1 LVLATYFFCIIII
14 QETTRLFLEAVEEEI
29 PSIDSATKV
38 AWKKALDHVMAI
50 MARNA
55 PFSTEVA
62 RVQPSPLS
70 GRQKGL
76 IRESWALARRNA
88 EIAPKIML
96 RHFEFYPETQ
106 AMFPRLA
113 CIARSELI
121 HNKYFLQAAYNCFFG
136 ITLMVKNLDNM
147 DIIDSLLVKFASPS
161 YYVAG
166 LTSKH
171 QLDETTRIILQVMKE
186 ELGSDIFTTET
197 TNAWK
202 VLLDHVHKAL
212 SKENKI
218 TSLSADDL
226 NLVGDTWGIAKRNK
240 KFGANVIIKYDQYST
255 NIRMHQIIDSS
266 FFLQQILKDFSK
278 HADLFS
284 KVF

>member
-1 LVLATYFFCIIII
+1 MVATSFYGIIII
-14 QETTRLFLEAVEEEI
+14 QETTRLFLEAVEEEM
-29 PSIDSATKV
+29 PIDSATKA

-62 RVQPSPLS
+62 RVQPSPLT
-70 GRQKGL
+70 GKQKGL
-76 IRESWALARRNA
+76 IRDSWALARRNA

-96 RHFEFYPETQ
+96 RHFELHPESQ

-121 HNKYFLQAAYNCFFG
+121 NNKYFLQAAYNCFFG
-136 ITLMVKNLDNM
+136 ITFMVKNLDNM
-147 DIIDSLLVKFASPS
+147 DIIDSLIVKFASPS
-161 YYVAG
+161 YYVAD
-166 LTSKH
+166 LTSKQ
-171 QLDETTRIILQVMKE
+171 QLDDITRIILQVMKE

-212 SKENKI
+212 STENKI
-218 TSLSADDL
+218 TSLTADDL

-240 KFGANVIIKYDQYST
+240 KFGANVILKYDRYF
-255 NIRMHQIIDSS
+255 H
-266 FFLQQILKDFSK
+266 LKKQQQ
-278 HADLFS
+278 
-284 KVF
+284 